1 MILYFILLIRIS
13 SMESLYTNTN
23 KLIQE
28 VQGDLGKLAKNTD
41 KDGIHLFENEIQAK
55 IDIIVS
61 NCERLT
67 ILVNKE
73 QPTRRASA
81 KLRVDQLKYDCQ
93 HIQAGLRQ
101 LQQKR
106 YMLEKQE
113 QDREELMS
121 RTFAANDQDTA
132 IQIDHAVQHHDRMA
146 FSNRE
151 VDNMIL
157 SGHSVL
163 ENLKS
168 QRLTLKGAQR
178 KILDLANTL
187 GLSNTVMRLIE
198 RRTYQDKFIL
208 YGGMIVTLI
217 IMFLLWKYFS

>member
-1 MILYFILLIRIS
+1 
-13 SMESLYTNTN
+13 MESLYTNTN

-93 HIQAGLRQ
+93 HIQAGLKQ

-106 YMLEKQE
+106 CQNCCL
-113 QDREELMS
+113 
-121 RTFAANDQDTA
+121 
-132 IQIDHAVQHHDRMA
+132 
-146 FSNRE
+146 
-151 VDNMIL
+151 IL
-157 SGHSVL
+157 FHS
-163 ENLKS
+163 
-168 QRLTLKGAQR
+168 
-178 KILDLANTL
+178 KISHERQL
-187 GLSNTVMRLIE
+187 GLIVKCQRDNSVGYI
-198 RRTYQDKFIL
+198 F
-208 YGGMIVTLI
+208 MIGI
-217 IMFLLWKYFS
+217 GI

>member
-1 MILYFILLIRIS
+1 
-13 SMESLYTNTN
+13 MESLYTNTN
-23 KLIQE
+23 KLIHE

-73 QPTRRASA
+73 PPTRRSNA

-93 HIQAGLRQ
+93 HIQSGLKQ

-106 YMLEKQE
+106 YLLEQQE
-113 QDREELMS
+113 RDREELMS
-121 RTFAANDQDTA
+121 RTFATNDQDTA
-132 IQIDHAVQHHDRMA
+132 IQIDHAVQHHDRLA
-146 FSNRE
+146 FSNKE
-151 VDNMIL
+151 MENMLL

-163 ENLKS
+163 ENLKT

-208 YGGMIVTLI
+208 YGGMILTLV
-217 IMFLLWKYFS
+217 IMFLIWKYFS

>member
-1 MILYFILLIRIS
+1 
-13 SMESLYTNTN
+13 
-23 KLIQE
+23 
-28 VQGDLGKLAKNTD
+28 
-41 KDGIHLFENEIQAK
+41 
-55 IDIIVS
+55 
-61 NCERLT
+61 
-67 ILVNKE
+67 
-73 QPTRRASA
+73 
-81 KLRVDQLKYDCQ
+81 
-93 HIQAGLRQ
+93 
-101 LQQKR
+101 
-106 YMLEKQE
+106 MLEKQE
-113 QDREELMS
+113 RDREELMS

-132 IQIDHAVQHHDRMA
+132 IQIDHAVQHHDRLA

-151 VDNMIL
+151 MDYMIM
-157 SGHSVL
+157 SGHGVL

-217 IMFLLWKYFS
+217 IMFLIWKYFS

>member
-1 MILYFILLIRIS
+1 
-13 SMESLYTNTN
+13 MESLYTNTN

-28 VQGDLGKLAKNTD
+28 VQSDLGKLARFTD
-41 KDGIHLFENEIQAK
+41 KDGVHLFENEIQAK

-73 QPTRRASA
+73 PPTRRANA
-81 KLRVDQLKYDCQ
+81 KLRADQLKYDCQ

-106 YMLEKQE
+106 HMLEQQE
-113 QDREELMS
+113 LDREELMS
-121 RTFAANDQDTA
+121 RTFTANDQDTS
-132 IQIDHAVQHHDRMA
+132 IEIDHAVQHHERLA
-146 FSNRE
+146 FSNKE

-157 SGHSVL
+157 SGHGVL
-163 ENLKS
+163 ENLRS

-208 YGGMIVTLI
+208 YGGMILTLI
-217 IMFLLWKYFS
+217 IMFLIWKYFS

>member
-1 MILYFILLIRIS
+1 
-13 SMESLYTNTN
+13 MESLYTNTN

-93 HIQAGLRQ
+93 HIQAGLKQ

-113 QDREELMS
+113 RDREELMS

-132 IQIDHAVQHHDRMA
+132 IQIDHAVQHHDRLA

-151 VDNMIL
+151 MDNMIM
-157 SGHSVL
+157 SGHGVL

-217 IMFLLWKYFS
+217 IMFLIWKYFS

>member
-1 MILYFILLIRIS
+1 MITNTVIS

>member
-1 MILYFILLIRIS
+1 
-13 SMESLYTNTN
+13 MESLYTNTN

-73 QPTRRASA
+73 QSTRRASA

-106 YMLEKQE
+106 C
-113 QDREELMS
+113 QDS
-121 RTFAANDQDTA
+121 CF
-132 IQIDHAVQHHDRMA
+132 
-146 FSNRE
+146 
-151 VDNMIL
+151 
-157 SGHSVL
+157 HS
-163 ENLKS
+163 
-168 QRLTLKGAQR
+168 
-178 KILDLANTL
+178 KI
-187 GLSNTVMRLIE
+187 
-198 RRTYQDKFIL
+198 
-208 YGGMIVTLI
+208 
-217 IMFLLWKYFS
+217 

>member
-1 MILYFILLIRIS
+1 
-13 SMESLYTNTN
+13 
-23 KLIQE
+23 
-28 VQGDLGKLAKNTD
+28 
-41 KDGIHLFENEIQAK
+41 
-55 IDIIVS
+55 
-61 NCERLT
+61 
-67 ILVNKE
+67 
-73 QPTRRASA
+73 
-81 KLRVDQLKYDCQ
+81 
-93 HIQAGLRQ
+93 
-101 LQQKR
+101 
-106 YMLEKQE
+106 MLEKQE
-113 QDREELMS
+113 RDREELMS

-132 IQIDHAVQHHDRMA
+132 IQIDHAVQHHDRLA

-151 VDNMIL
+151 MDSMIM
-157 SGHSVL
+157 SGHGVL

-217 IMFLLWKYFS
+217 IMFLIWKYFS